1 MKKRKDFYLVT
12 GAFLLVAIG
21 VFMIA
26 GSCKGNKQDCSGLL
40 CEYYGEIDKEFESTG
55 LEKDQ
60 GYKFMETHAEL
71 DSTTNR
77 IIIRSIEGI
86 YFAYPSP
93 EGWYAQAKGGTTK
106 ITLNELGHSLAEK
119 ELDYEQQISTMFNN
133 RLNEKIKYYKTGY
146 YNSESL
152 QSLGV
157 AVIDTSVFNLLKI
170 DTANYLATE
179 LKALRRGEMEFYKF
193 CDVFKGAEGDL
204 CNGKLEFKGF
214 PKLGFYNSKGEFL
227 PVSPNTIYL
236 TYQSVDEQ
244 TRKRIAYEDWDK
256 YLLDNK
262 LVVTK
267 LVGPNAYNNKL
278 RFKYEC
284 SPLIYL
290 PKQHKWYGPDQLK
303 EVLKKEGIIR

>member
-1 MKKRKDFYLVT
+1 MKKRKGFYLVT

-193 CDVFKGAEGDL
+193 CDVFKGADWDL
-204 CNGKLEFKGF
+204 FFGRMEFKGF

-227 PVSPNTIYL
+227 PVSPSTSYL
-236 TYQSVDEQ
+236 YHQSINEQ
-244 TRKRIAYEDWDK
+244 TRKGIAYEDRDK
-256 YLLDNK
+256 YVLDNK

-267 LVGPNAYNNKL
+267 LVEPNSYDNKL
-278 RFKYEC
+278 RFKYDC
-284 SPLIYL
+284 YPLIYL

-303 EVLKKEGIIR
+303 EILKKEGIIR

>member
-1 MKKRKDFYLVT
+1 MVKRKGIYLGV
-12 GAFLLVAIG
+12 GAIVLVAFG
-21 VFMIA
+21 VLMIT
-26 GSCKGNKQDCSGLL
+26 GSFKGKKDCSGLL

-133 RLNEKIKYYKTGY
+133 RLKETIKSYKTWRY
-146 YNSESL
+146 RSEEL
-152 QSLGV
+152 QSMGV
-157 AVIDTSVFNLLKI
+157 AVIDTAVFNLLKI

-193 CDVFKGAEGDL
+193 CDVFKGEEGDFG
-204 CNGKLEFKGF
+204 GKWEFKGF
-214 PKLGFYNSKGEFL
+214 PKLGFYNPKGEFL
-227 PVSPNTIYL
+227 PVIDSYSSCF
-236 TYQSVDEQ
+236 YQSVDEQ
-244 TRKRIAYEDWDK
+244 TRKGIAYEDQVK

-267 LVGPNAYNNKL
+267 LVEPNSYDNKL

-303 EVLKKEGIIR
+303 EILKKEGIIR

>member
-1 MKKRKDFYLVT
+1 MEKRKGIYLGVGAIVLVT
-12 GAFLLVAIG
+12 FG
-21 VFMIA
+21 VLMIT
-26 GSCKGNKQDCSGLL
+26 GSCKGKKDCSGLL

-106 ITLNELGHSLAEK
+106 MTLNELGHSLAEK
-119 ELDYEQQISTMFNN
+119 ELDYEQQISTMFGN
-133 RLNEKIKYYKTGY
+133 RLKEKIKSYKTWNY
-146 YNSESL
+146 KSEKL

-157 AVIDTSVFNLLKI
+157 TVIDTSVFNLLQI

-193 CDVFKGAEGDL
+193 CDVFKGADWDL
-204 CNGKLEFKGF
+204 FFGRMEFKGF
-214 PKLGFYNSKGEFL
+214 PKLGFYNPKGEFL
-227 PVSPNTIYL
+227 PVSPNTNFL
-236 TYQSVDEQ
+236 TYQCLDEQ
-244 TRKRIAYEDWDK
+244 TRKGIAYEDWDK

-267 LVGPNAYNNKL
+267 LVEPNAYNNKL
-278 RFKYEC
+278 SFKYEC
-284 SPLIYL
+284 STLIYL

-303 EVLKKEGIIR
+303 EILKKEGIIR

>member
-1 MKKRKDFYLVT
+1 MKKRKGFYLVT

-106 ITLNELGHSLAEK
+106 MTLNELGHSLAEK
-119 ELDYEQQISTMFNN
+119 EVDYEQQISTMFGN
-133 RLNEKIKYYKTGY
+133 RLKEKIKSYKTWD
-146 YNSESL
+146 YNSERL
-152 QSLGV
+152 QSMGV

-193 CDVFKGAEGDL
+193 CDVFKGADRDL
-204 CNGKLEFKGF
+204 CNGKSEFKGF
-214 PKLGFYNSKGEFL
+214 PKLGFYNPKGEFL
-227 PVSPNTIYL
+227 PVTDNYYL
-236 TYQSVDEQ
+236 CFSQSVDEQ
-244 TRKRIAYEDWDK
+244 TSKGIVPDDDVK

-267 LVGPNAYNNKL
+267 LVEPDAYDNKL

-284 SPLIYL
+284 RPLIYL

-303 EVLKKEGIIR
+303 EILKKEGIIR

>member
-1 MKKRKDFYLVT
+1 MEKRKGIYLVA

-26 GSCKGNKQDCSGLL
+26 GSCKGKKDCSGLL

-106 ITLNELGHSLAEK
+106 MTLNELGHSLAEK
-119 ELDYEQQISTMFNN
+119 ELDYEQQISTMFAN
-133 RLNEKIKYYKTGY
+133 RLKEKIKSHKTW
-146 YNSESL
+146 YNISDRL

-157 AVIDTSVFNLLKI
+157 AVIDTSVFNLLQI

-179 LKALRRGEMEFYKF
+179 LKALRRGEMEFNKF
-193 CDVFKGAEGDL
+193 CDVFKGAHGDFSH
-204 CNGKLEFKGF
+204 GKWEFKGF
-214 PKLGFYNSKGEFL
+214 PKIGFYNPKGEFL
-227 PVSPNTIYL
+227 PVTDNYFLCFS
-236 TYQSVDEQ
+236 QSVDEQ
-244 TRKRIAYEDWDK
+244 TSKGIVPYDEVK

-267 LVGPNAYNNKL
+267 LVEPDSYNKL
-278 RFKYEC
+278 SFMYEC
-284 SPLIYL
+284 RPLIYL

-303 EVLKKEGIIR
+303 EILKKEGIIR

>member
-1 MKKRKDFYLVT
+1 
-12 GAFLLVAIG
+12 
-21 VFMIA
+21 
-26 GSCKGNKQDCSGLL
+26 
-40 CEYYGEIDKEFESTG
+40 
-55 LEKDQ
+55 
-60 GYKFMETHAEL
+60 METHAEL

>member
-236 TYQSVDEQ
+236 TYQSVDDQ

-303 EVLKKEGIIR
+303 EILKKEGIIR

>member
-1 MKKRKDFYLVT
+1 
-12 GAFLLVAIG
+12 
-21 VFMIA
+21 
-26 GSCKGNKQDCSGLL
+26 
-40 CEYYGEIDKEFESTG
+40 
-55 LEKDQ
+55 
-60 GYKFMETHAEL
+60 
-71 DSTTNR
+71 
-77 IIIRSIEGI
+77 
-86 YFAYPSP
+86 
-93 EGWYAQAKGGTTK
+93 
-106 ITLNELGHSLAEK
+106 
-119 ELDYEQQISTMFNN
+119 
-133 RLNEKIKYYKTGY
+133 
-146 YNSESL
+146 
-152 QSLGV
+152 
-157 AVIDTSVFNLLKI
+157 
-170 DTANYLATE
+170 
-179 LKALRRGEMEFYKF
+179 
-193 CDVFKGAEGDL
+193 
-204 CNGKLEFKGF
+204 LEFKGF